1 MALLLQ
7 QLSYWV
13 LQLGLIPL
21 CFSKILAIECPDFQS
36 MTSPVLQHKRSAP
49 ADSAGFQALTM
60 AESAMAVNS
69 VISNPNFDLPRL
81 FYGILLSL
89 TPDNGQESVRPC
101 PLPSKYFF

>member
-1 MALLLQ
+1 MMALLLQ

-49 ADSAGFQALTM
+49 ADSAGFQALT
-60 AESAMAVNS
+60 NGR
-69 VISNPNFDLPRL
+69 ISHGGQFCHFQPQFR
-81 FYGILLSL
+81 FTQAILWHL
-89 TPDNGQESVRPC
+89 TVPYTR
-101 PLPSKYFF
+101 